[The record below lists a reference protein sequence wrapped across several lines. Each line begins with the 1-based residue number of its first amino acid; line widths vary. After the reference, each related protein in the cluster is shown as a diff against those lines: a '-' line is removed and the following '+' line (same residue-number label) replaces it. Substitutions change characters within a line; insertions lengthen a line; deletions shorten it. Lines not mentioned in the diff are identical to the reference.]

1 MKINLSAVAPRILR
15 SRGTPS
21 KFVLYVLKDMYAKF
35 GAFTR
40 FVTIFV
46 NFDANGLDYNLSS
59 HAGKNWNSWYCF
71 LTYLS
76 PNQNDSG
83 P

>member
-1 MKINLSAVAPRILR
+1 MKINLSAVAHRILG
-15 SRGTPS
+15 SRGIPS
-21 KFVLYVLKDMYAKF
+21 EFVLYALKDMYAKF

-46 NFDANGLDYNLSS
+46 NFDANGLDYLPAAVFSFRYVI
-59 HAGKNWNSWYCF
+59 K
-71 LTYLS
+71 
-76 PNQNDSG
+76 G

>member
-1 MKINLSAVAPRILR
+1 MKINLSAVGPRILG

-21 KFVLYVLKDMYAKF
+21 KSVLYVLKDMYAKF

-46 NFDANGLDYNLSS
+46 NFDANGLDYRKDCVTIL
-59 HAGKNWNSWYCF
+59 KKC
-71 LTYLS
+71 
-76 PNQNDSG
+76 
-83 P
+83 